1 MRASII
7 KIGNSRGLRLPKP
20 IIEQCGFQDEVELEV
35 RNNEV
40 IIRPVKQPRCNWA
53 EAFKT
58 MAERGDD
65 NLIELPNSKW
75 DEEEWEWK

>member
-1 MRASII
+1 M
-7 KIGNSRGLRLPKP
+7 L
-20 IIEQCGFQDEVELEV
+20 QV
-35 RNNEV
+35 RNNGV

-65 NLIELPNSKW
+65 QLIEFPNSEW
-75 DEEEWEWK
+75 DEEDWE